1 MIFHLTVIIVLLLYQ
16 IDSTVRREESFVI
29 DFSKQEEIERQKKE
43 QTFKEDI
50 SKRIDDLIAASRKSG
65 EPIRNIAVD
74 AGSKLKDDRNTDAD
88 QLYKDAE
95 RLAQDLKAGQLEDAR
110 EETVELEEQRTKK
123 KEDPKKKEYS
133 GPLKDD
139 RGTDAEQLYKDAE
152 RLAQDLKNGQK
163 SNAFDEK
170 YSDETVDLGGGKKDG
185 GNSDK
190 VYSGPSVLS
199 YTLDGRKASK
209 LPIPAYRCYAGGEVT
224 VIIVVN
230 PQGVVIGAEVKDDI
244 SSTDQC
250 LRNFAVRAARLSRF
264 SQSSTAPARQTGEIV
279 YRFIA
284 Q

>member
-1 MIFHLTVIIVLLLYQ
+1 MITVIFHLTVIIVLLLYQ

-29 DFSKQEEIERQKKE
+29 DFSKQEEIERQIKE
-43 QTFKEDI
+43 MEEMEKEIAKLDAIRQRLEEKI
-50 SKRIDDLIAASRKSG
+50 SGTST
-65 EPIRNIAVD
+65 PVRNIAVD
-74 AGSKLKDDRNTDAD
+74 NC
-88 QLYKDAE
+88 
-95 RLAQDLKAGQLEDAR
+95 
-110 EETVELEEQRTKK
+110 
-123 KEDPKKKEYS
+123 

-163 SNAFDEK
+163 SNAFEEK
-170 YSDETVDLGGGKKDG
+170 YSDDAVDLGGGGMKNNVK
-185 GNSDK
+185 SDK
-190 VYSGPSVLS
+190 AYSGPSVLS

-230 PQGVVIGAEVKDDI
+230 PQGAVIGAEVKDDI

-250 LRNFAVRAARLSRF
+250 LRSFAVRAARLSKF

>member
-16 IDSTVRREESFVI
+16 IDATVRREESFVI
-29 DFSKQEEIERQKKE
+29 DFSKQEEIERQQQEMEEMEREIAKMEAIRQRLEEK
-43 QTFKEDI
+43 I
-50 SKRIDDLIAASRKSG
+50 SASST
-65 EPIRNIAVD
+65 PVRNIAVD
-74 AGSKLKDDRNTDAD
+74 RG
-88 QLYKDAE
+88 
-95 RLAQDLKAGQLEDAR
+95 
-110 EETVELEEQRTKK
+110 
-123 KEDPKKKEYS
+123 

-152 RLAQDLKNGQK
+152 RLAQELKNGQK
-163 SNAFDEK
+163 SNAFEEK
-170 YSDETVDLGGGKKDG
+170 YSDDAVDLGGGGKKDKG
-185 GNSDK
+185 KSDK

-230 PQGVVIGAEVKDDI
+230 PQGSVIGAEVKDDI

-250 LRNFAVRAARLSRF
+250 LRNFAVRAARLSKF

>member
-1 MIFHLTVIIVLLLYQ
+1 MITVIFHLTVIIVLLLYQ
-16 IDSTVRREESFVI
+16 IDATVRREESFVI
-29 DFSKQEEIERQKKE
+29 DFSKQEEIERQQQEMEEMEREIAKMEAIRQRLEEK
-43 QTFKEDI
+43 I
-50 SKRIDDLIAASRKSG
+50 SASST
-65 EPIRNIAVD
+65 PVRNIAVD
-74 AGSKLKDDRNTDAD
+74 RG
-88 QLYKDAE
+88 
-95 RLAQDLKAGQLEDAR
+95 
-110 EETVELEEQRTKK
+110 
-123 KEDPKKKEYS
+123 

-152 RLAQDLKNGQK
+152 RLAQELKNGQK
-163 SNAFDEK
+163 SNAFEEK
-170 YSDETVDLGGGKKDG
+170 YSDDAVDLGGEGKKDKG
-185 GNSDK
+185 KSDK

-230 PQGVVIGAEVKDDI
+230 PQGSVIGAEVKDDI

-250 LRNFAVRAARLSRF
+250 LRNFAVRAARLSKF